1 MNQKI
6 IGYGRGGAVGV
17 FLGHI
22 LYMIF
27 NGDLRSIVARAGMY
41 IAIGICIVL
50 LIERGFRRWD
60 TKQLAS
66 TMDATQP
73 WGHG

>member
-1 MNQKI
+1 
-6 IGYGRGGAVGV
+6 
-17 FLGHI
+17 
-22 LYMIF
+22 MIF